1 MNRYP
6 ALIDG
11 KSGNYGVSFPDLP
24 GCVAMGRTVDEAILN
39 AEESL
44 REWAKDYEAR
54 GGGANCGALLPW
66 RPLQPPRGPSSLTY
80 P

>member
-54 GGGANCGALLPW
+54 GANCGALLPW